1 MPSVGAELA
10 SVPFGKM
17 IYDMASAIARSQTA
31 LDMASI
37 KLVQVLA
44 STTFDYVPDVVETLI
59 PNPREIAITDGNG
72 NPVNDEHGNPVT
84 VTVTG
89 VQVLHDVGP
98 AFPLTLLQAGVN
110 PTFYQ
115 FTNSTITVKM
125 SITATSEVDSSLT
138 LSSSFDSKQQLT
150 LDSLFS
156 SSQSYS
162 SHVNAS
168 FASKYS
174 YSVDGS
180 SSLSTTLACVP
191 PPKAMMPRFFL
202 INAMNP
208 AAITIS
214 QS

>member
-31 LDMASI
+31 LDMASA
-37 KLVQVLA
+37 KLVTVLA
-44 STTFDYVPDVVETLI
+44 NTYFDYVPDVVETLL
-59 PNPREIAITDGNG
+59 PNPRTITDQNG
-72 NPVNDEHGNPVT
+72 NPIQDSNHNDIVI
-84 VTVTG
+84 TG
-89 VQVLHDVGP
+89 VLVQSDVGDTIK
-98 AFPLTLLQAGVN
+98 LSLLQAGVN

-125 SITATSEVDSSLT
+125 SVSSTSETDTSLSF
-138 LSSSFDSKQQLT
+138 SSSFQGQINSDNI
-150 LDSLFS
+150 FS
-156 SSQSYS
+156 SGSYS

-168 FASKYS
+168 FAAKYS

-180 SSLSTTLACVP
+180 SSLSTTLAVVP

-208 AAITIS
+208 AAVSIS